1 MILRVLLLMV
11 CLSVSSCALVDVR
24 QTTTYD
30 RDFQPMT
37 ESTVD
42 NIVPGKTTKTWLIE
56 NLGQPEAVSS
66 NKNGSE
72 IFTYRVVEKKLER
85 VRIFIL
91 FKYETMNETDKHI
104 FVHLADGLVVK
115 YWRDYALPS
124 IAEDS
129 YEQQPQDYTLELSSE
144 GKVIFSPKAQ
154 LTEEEQPQT
163 TSESQPAPVVNQQDE
178 CYLTCWFKKIVL
190 H

>member
-1 MILRVLLLMV
+1 MILRVLLLLG

-30 RDFQPMT
+30 RDFQPLT

-56 NLGQPEAVSS
+56 NLGKPEAISPH
-66 NKNGSE
+66 KNGSE

-85 VRIFIL
+85 VRVLIL
-91 FKYETMNETDKHI
+91 FKYETINETDKHI

-115 YWRDYALPS
+115 YWRDYQLPS
-124 IAEDS
+124 IAEDR

-144 GKVIFSPKAQ
+144 GKVIFSPKTQ
-154 LTEEEQPQT
+154 LTAEDQSQ
-163 TSESQPAPVVNQQDE
+163 SAAESQPAAVVNQQDE
-178 CYLTCWFKKIVL
+178 CYLSCWFKKIVL

>member
-11 CLSVSSCALVDVR
+11 FLSVSSCALVDVR
-24 QTTTYD
+24 QATTYD

-56 NLGQPEAVSS
+56 NLGEPEAISS
-66 NKNGSE
+66 HKNGSE
-72 IFTYRVVEKKLER
+72 IFTYRIVEKKLER

-91 FKYETMNETDKHI
+91 FKYETLNETDKHI

-115 YWRDYALPS
+115 YWRDYQLPS

-129 YEQQPQDYTLELSSE
+129 YAEQPQVYTLESSTD
-144 GKVIFSPKAQ
+144 GQVIF
-154 LTEEEQPQT
+154 
-163 TSESQPAPVVNQQDE
+163 APVAQPKKNVNH
-178 CYLTCWFKKIVL
+178 KNK
-190 H
+190 